1 MRPLHVAVAPT
12 FPSTLQAPLAKD
24 PSLRRSL
31 AGRRIDFQLPKTRP
45 LPLPTMMPMLQPAP
59 LNANLQDPHTENI
72 DLQDDAPLNANLQD
86 PHTENI
92 DLQDE
97 PMNCQYEHGS
107 TNAKFVLPSRP
118 SPRV

>member
-59 LNANLQDPHTENI
+59 QKIEIDTIRNQLEIQHVEYHKLQRLTPN
-72 DLQDDAPLNANLQD
+72 
-86 PHTENI
+86 
-92 DLQDE
+92 E
-97 PMNCQYEHGS
+97 PEKK
-107 TNAKFVLPSRP
+107 TN
-118 SPRV
+118 